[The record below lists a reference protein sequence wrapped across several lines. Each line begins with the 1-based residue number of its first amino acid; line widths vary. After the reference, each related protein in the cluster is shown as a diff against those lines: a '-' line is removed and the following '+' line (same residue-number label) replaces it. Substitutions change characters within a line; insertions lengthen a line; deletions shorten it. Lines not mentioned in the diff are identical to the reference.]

1 MFFANVIY
9 SEVVDSQCELYQPC
23 VMFPKTIG
31 SHVCSIFFQ
40 EVCLLRGLI
49 VVVHTHAMLSFYVD
63 AAIFGCFLSELILVN
78 YFIGMSLS
86 IIRMNLGH

>member
-49 VVVHTHAMLSFYVD
+49 VVVHAHATLSLYVD
-63 AAIFGCFLSELILVN
+63 AAIFGSFLSGLIFVN
-78 YFIGMSLS
+78 YSIGMSLS
-86 IIRMNLGH
+86 IIQINSGH